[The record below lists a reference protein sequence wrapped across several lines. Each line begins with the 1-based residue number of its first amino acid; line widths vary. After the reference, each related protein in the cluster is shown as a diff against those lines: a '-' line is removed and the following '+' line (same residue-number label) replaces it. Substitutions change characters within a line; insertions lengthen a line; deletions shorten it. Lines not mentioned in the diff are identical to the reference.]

1 MARVT
6 VEDCIEKVANRF
18 DLILLAA
25 QRAHDIHAGAV
36 PTVPRGQ
43 DKPTV
48 LALREIGAGSLELNG
63 IASRTAARLRRVD
76 IGSGPHNPNEDEPDG
91 DDVPTFD
98 RLSEDE
104 LLARL
109 SEDDGSVALAVAE
122 DESDDE

>member
-6 VEDCIEKVANRF
+6 VEDCIDKVANRF

-36 PTVPRGQ
+36 PMVPRGN
-43 DKPTV
+43 DKPPV
-48 LALREIGAGSLELNG
+48 LALREIGAGTLELNG
-63 IASRTAARLRRVD
+63 IAARTAARLRRVD
-76 IGSGPHNPNEDEPDG
+76 IGSGPLNPREDEPD
-91 DDVPTFD
+91 DDAPAFD
-98 RLSEDE
+98 RLTEEE

-122 DESDDE
+122 DDADDE